1 MCIRDSNVTGSD
13 DLTMQ
18 EIDEGNQVI
27 YDAAGE
33 EANVIFGWVS
43 KEEMNDKV
51 SYTVI
56 ATGFGH
62 AHEKASKVIKE
73 QKEKTE
79 EQENKF
85 AGYTVENIEIPT
97 EPEELDTPTIFRV
110 RGTNKILSDERSV
123 PNSGFKLDQLDAFE
137 GAEVEEK
144 KDNKKNRGGSSFLRM
159 MMD

>member
-1 MCIRDSNVTGSD
+1 
-13 DLTMQ
+13 MQ
-18 EIDEGNQVI
+18 EIDEGNKVI

-43 KEEMNDKV
+43 KEEMNDNV

-56 ATGFGH
+56 ATGFGN
-62 AHEKASKVIKE
+62 ETKKTSKVVQE
-73 QKEKTE
+73 QKEETKE
-79 EQENKF
+79 KQNKF
-85 AGYTVENIEIPT
+85 AGYTIENIELPT

-110 RGTNKILSDERSV
+110 KGTNKILSDDKII
-123 PNSGFKLDQLDAFE
+123 PNGGFKLDQLDAFE

-144 KDNKKNRGGSSFLRM
+144 QEQKKNRGGSSFLRM